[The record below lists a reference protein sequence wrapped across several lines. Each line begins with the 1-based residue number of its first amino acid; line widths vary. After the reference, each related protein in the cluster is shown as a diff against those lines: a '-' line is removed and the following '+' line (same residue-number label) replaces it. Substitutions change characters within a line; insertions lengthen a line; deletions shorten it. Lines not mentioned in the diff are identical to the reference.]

1 MADSMGWSDD
11 ETETQLRRLFETA
24 KTLDGGIEFM
34 NVEFGETAPT
44 YQFLNGWH
52 NVTGLD
58 EEMAASMDD
67 VIDTYELTVVHEQQT
82 TSGSSIAAAQ
92 GADAS
97 VDETYTVFAKICDAV
112 YGCEPADA
120 IDGYISPVEG
130 TAISW
135 RDV

>member
-1 MADSMGWSDD
+1 MTDSTAWSEE

-24 KTLDGGIEFM
+24 KTLEGGIEFM
-34 NVEFGETAPT
+34 NIEFGDAAPT
-44 YQFLNGWH
+44 YQFMNGWH

-58 EEMAASMDD
+58 DEMATAMDGI
-67 VIDTYELTVVHEQQT
+67 VETYDLDIVHEQST

-92 GADAS
+92 GEHAS
-97 VDETYTVFAKICDAV
+97 VDETYTVFVDICNKV

-120 IDGYISPVEG
+120 IDGYINPVEG

>member
-1 MADSMGWSDD
+1 MTDATAWSDD

-44 YQFLNGWH
+44 YQFMNGWH

-58 EEMAASMDD
+58 EEMAASMTEL
-67 VIDTYELTVVHEQQT
+67 VETYDLDIIHEQET

-92 GADAS
+92 GELAS
-97 VDETYTVFAKICDAV
+97 VDETYTVFTEICETV

-120 IDGYISPVEG
+120 IDGYINPVEE